1 MPDVQNPLGSAPV
14 DVKVVL
20 GKTKMALEDIINAEM
35 GTRVELERMVG
46 QPVDILV
53 NDVLFGTGEVVVIG
67 DNLGIR
73 INHLHKPEDMVLN

>member
-53 NDVLFGTGEVVVIG
+53 QDTLFGKGELAVVG
-67 DNLGIR
+67 
-73 INHLHKPEDMVLN
+73 NHMAVRVTELFDAA